1 MALVIDCI
9 IIVPLNNY
17 ILPYIGDGSILR
29 ILVPNMIWWVYTA
42 GLTSSSFQATLGKK
56 ILGLKV
62 VDQNGNRISF
72 GKATGR
78 FLASILSG
86 LILGVGYL
94 MVAFNPKK
102 QGLHDQ
108 IAGTLVIK
116 NTPSG
121 QEPPVFAD
129 PKFVY
134 ETQDDVKNRKG

>member
-1 MALVIDCI
+1 MKYAGFWIRLGALVIDCI

-17 ILPYIGDGSILR
+17 ILSYIGDGSILR
-29 ILVPNMIWWVYTA
+29 ILVPNLIWWVYTA
-42 GLTSSSFQATLGKK
+42 GLISSSLQATLGKK

-62 VDQNGNRISF
+62 VDLNGNRISF

-86 LILGVGYL
+86 LILGIGYL

-108 IAGTLVIK
+108 IAGTYVVK

-121 QEPPVFAD
+121 QEPPVL
-129 PKFVY
+129 
-134 ETQDDVKNRKG
+134 G

>member
-1 MALVIDCI
+1 VIDCI

-17 ILPYIGDGSILR
+17 ILSYIGDGSILR
-29 ILVPNMIWWVYTA
+29 ILVPNLIWWVYTA
-42 GLTSSSFQATLGKK
+42 GLTSSSLKATLGKK

-62 VDQNGNRISF
+62 VDLNGSRISF

-86 LILGVGYL
+86 LILGIGYL

-108 IAGTLVIK
+108 IAGTYV
-116 NTPSG
+116 
-121 QEPPVFAD
+121 
-129 PKFVY
+129 
-134 ETQDDVKNRKG
+134 VKNMYPAQELPVLLE

>member
-1 MALVIDCI
+1 MKYAGFWIRLVALVIDCI

-17 ILPYIGDGSILR
+17 ILSYIGDGSILR

-42 GLTSSSFQATLGKK
+42 GLTSSSLQATLGKK

-62 VDQNGNRISF
+62 VDLNGNQISF

-86 LILGVGYL
+86 LILGIGYL

-108 IAGTLVIK
+108 IAGTYVVK

-121 QEPPVFAD
+121 QEPPVL
-129 PKFVY
+129 
-134 ETQDDVKNRKG
+134 G

>member
-1 MALVIDCI
+1 MKYAGFWIRLVALVIDCI

-17 ILPYIGDGSILR
+17 ILSYIGDGSILR
-29 ILVPNMIWWVYTA
+29 ILVPNLIWWVYTA
-42 GLTSSSFQATLGKK
+42 GLTSSSLQATLGKK

-62 VDQNGNRISF
+62 VDLNGSRISF

-86 LILGVGYL
+86 LILGIGYL

-108 IAGTLVIK
+108 IAGTYV
-116 NTPSG
+116 
-121 QEPPVFAD
+121 
-129 PKFVY
+129 
-134 ETQDDVKNRKG
+134 VKNMYSAQELPVLLE

>member
-1 MALVIDCI
+1 MKYAGFWIRLVALAIDCI

-17 ILPYIGDGSILR
+17 ILSYISDGSILR

-42 GLTSSSFQATLGKK
+42 GLTYSSLQATLGKK

-62 VDQNGNRISF
+62 VDLNGNRISF

-86 LILGVGYL
+86 LILGIGYL

-108 IAGTLVIK
+108 IAGTYVVK

-121 QEPPVFAD
+121 QEPPVL
-129 PKFVY
+129 
-134 ETQDDVKNRKG
+134 G